1 MISGFLVK
9 DSLSTEGLRIKLAQW
24 GVFILGYICAMSP
37 IAIYHEHPD
46 WFKPL
51 FEELNN
57 RGIPFVRLNPA
68 AHQFAIEAPAP
79 DYSLFFNRMSPSAYL
94 RDGVQGIFYTLNY
107 LRQLEYWG
115 IPTVNGYKAFVG
127 ETSKALQLELMQSLG
142 IKYPKARVVN
152 HRSQLVAAAEGL
164 RFPVVV
170 KANIGGSGAGIT
182 KYQTLEDL
190 RAAAVEGEMDFGVD
204 HTALLQEFIPAR
216 GGYITRV
223 ETLGGKFLYA
233 IRVYITGDTFNLC
246 PADICQTNA
255 GVELVRNA
263 CALDAPKNGLK
274 VEGYTPPPAV
284 IKAVETIVQQSGID
298 VGGIEYII
306 DDRDGELLYYDV
318 NALSNFVADAVNV
331 IGFNPHQRLVDYL
344 VERAGV
350 QQDKKAK
357 TLQSVE
363 L

>member
-1 MISGFLVK
+1 M
-9 DSLSTEGLRIKLAQW
+9 ST
-24 GVFILGYICAMSP
+24 

-46 WFKPL
+46 WFRPL
-51 FEELNN
+51 FAELE
-57 RGIPFVRLNPA
+57 RQGIGYTRLNPA
-68 AHQFAIEAPAP
+68 AHSFPIEGKRPP
-79 DYSLFFNRMSPSAYL
+79 YPLFVNRMSPSAYL
-94 RDGVQGIFYTLNY
+94 RDGIQGIFYTLNY
-107 LRQLEYWG
+107 LRHLEYLG
-115 IPTVNGYKAFVG
+115 VPIINGTKAWTF
-127 ETSKALQLELMQSLG
+127 ETSKALQLELLQSLG
-142 IKYPKARVVN
+142 FGYPKARVVN
-152 HRSQLVAAAEGL
+152 HASQLVAAAEGL

-182 KYQTLEDL
+182 KFATLDDL
-190 RAAAVEGEMDFGVD
+190 RAAAEGGELDFGVD

-233 IRVYITGDTFNLC
+233 IRVYLTGDTFNLC
-246 PADICQTNA
+246 PADICQTNS

-284 IKAVETIVQQSGID
+284 IRAVEAIVQAAGID
-298 VGGIEYII
+298 LGGIEYIV
-306 DDRDGELLYYDV
+306 DDRDGEVLYYDI

-331 IGFNPHQRLVDYL
+331 VGFDPFRRLVDYL
-344 VERAGV
+344 AERAGIV
-350 QQDKKAK
+350 SPAK
-357 TLQSVE
+357 SLA